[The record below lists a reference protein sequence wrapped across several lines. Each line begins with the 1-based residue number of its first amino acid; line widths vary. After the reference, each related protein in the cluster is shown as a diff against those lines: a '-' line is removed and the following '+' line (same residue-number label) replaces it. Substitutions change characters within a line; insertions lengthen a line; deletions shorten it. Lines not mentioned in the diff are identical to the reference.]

1 MLLVSLVLL
10 VFAANVEGV
19 AMWWVGGVVAL
30 EWAPATV
37 GAVALESRVSVG
49 RHTSVEGACER
60 GARRRCWPWA
70 GKSNQS
76 DQGVRYSTAT
86 LQPRPVDAAVL

>member
-19 AMWWVGGVVAL
+19 ATWWVGGVVAL

-37 GAVALESRVSVG
+37 GAVA
-49 RHTSVEGACER
+49 
-60 GARRRCWPWA
+60 
-70 GKSNQS
+70 
-76 DQGVRYSTAT
+76 
-86 LQPRPVDAAVL
+86 